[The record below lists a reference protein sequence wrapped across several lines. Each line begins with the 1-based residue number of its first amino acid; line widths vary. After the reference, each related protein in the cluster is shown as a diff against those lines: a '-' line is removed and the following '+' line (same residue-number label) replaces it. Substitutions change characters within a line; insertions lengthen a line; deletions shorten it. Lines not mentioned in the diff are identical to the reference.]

1 MNCLI
6 SKFSTGL
13 RAVFGGPEQNGA
25 LLAMKAIA
33 RFGKQKVAI
42 LLLGA
47 ALSVGL
53 PAVAWAGYD
62 EGLAARQ
69 RGDYAA
75 AIKEWSTAAEQ
86 GDARAQFSLGAMYRN
101 GEGVAPNATEAANW
115 YRKAASQGHAQA
127 QYSLGVLYQ
136 NGTGVTKDDAIAASW
151 YLQAARQGYVQAQYN
166 IAVMY
171 QLGTGVQ
178 NDPVEALA
186 WLILAN
192 SNGHP
197 GAEATGGRLAQT
209 MKPEQIAAAQRKAE
223 QYDQTIPATP
233 AR

>member
-1 MNCLI
+1 
-6 SKFSTGL
+6 
-13 RAVFGGPEQNGA
+13 
-25 LLAMKAIA
+25 MKAIA
-33 RFGKQKVAI
+33 RFGKQMVAAAI
-42 LLLGA
+42 VAGA
-47 ALSVGL
+47 IFSAAGL
-53 PAVAWAGYD
+53 AADPAWAGYD
-62 EGLAARQ
+62 EGLQARQ
-69 RGDYAA
+69 RGDFAT
-75 AIKEWSTAAEQ
+75 AIKEWTAAADQ

-101 GEGVAPNATEAANW
+101 GEGVAPSATEAANW
-115 YRKAASQGHAQA
+115 YRKAAGQGHAQA

-178 NDPVEALA
+178 ADPVEALA

-197 GAEATGGRLAQT
+197 GAEATGGRLAQSL
-209 MKPEQIAAAQRKAE
+209 KPEQVQAAQRKAE
-223 QYDQTIPATP
+223 QYDLAIPANP
-233 AR
+233 PR

>member
-1 MNCLI
+1 ML
-6 SKFSTGL
+6 
-13 RAVFGGPEQNGA
+13 Q
-25 LLAMKAIA
+25 
-33 RFGKQKVAI
+33 
-42 LLLGA
+42 
-47 ALSVGL
+47 
-53 PAVAWAGYD
+53 
-62 EGLAARQ
+62 ARQ
-69 RGDYAA
+69 RGDFAT
-75 AIKEWSTAAEQ
+75 AIKEWTAAADQ

-101 GEGVAPNATEAANW
+101 GEGVAPSATEAANW
-115 YRKAASQGHAQA
+115 YRKAASQGYAPA

-178 NDPVEALA
+178 ADPVEALA

-197 GAEATGGRLAQT
+197 GAEAAGGRLAQSL
-209 MKPEQIAAAQRKAE
+209 KPEQVQAAQRKAE
-223 QYDQTIPATP
+223 QYDLAIPANP
-233 AR
+233 PR